1 MKYFFLLVLVAAMF
15 TACPEVIVTND
26 TATITGILFEDQNSN
41 GIKDPS
47 DAGLAGWTIYNDTN
61 NDNILDPNEVSVAT
75 NAGGAYSVQPGIGTL
90 HIRHLMNLGF
100 DSSLAVNASN
110 LATDPRI
117 VGGQNAALGAYPFMA
132 ALITASATDP
142 FQGQFCG
149 GSLIAPHW
157 VLTAAHCIVKTFDA
171 NGIPL
176 TFLTASSVD
185 VMLGSNKLANPV
197 TRIRAAQII
206 VHPNYNANTQDF
218 DMALVKLNSNSS
230 LGTVQPLLA
239 TNAALAG
246 TGKNGRIIGW
256 GDQASGANNFPVD
269 LKEANVPIV
278 AQNTCSAAYTGISA
292 RMICAGFP
300 QGGIDTC
307 QGDSGGPLLVSSGL
321 AGVWRQA
328 GVVSFGEGCALPN
341 LPGVYTRLTEFN
353 AYLEAQL
360 GRGVSAV
367 QNLTGVKGQTQAGV
381 SFAVH
386 QAP

>member
-206 VHPNYNANTQDF
+206 VHPNYNANTQEF

-239 TNAALAG
+239 TNAALAA

-328 GVVSFGEGCALPN
+328 GVVSFGESCALPN

-367 QNLTGVKGQTQAGV
+367 QNLTGVKGQTQAAI

>member
-1 MKYFFLLVLVAAMF
+1 MKYFLLVFVATMF
-15 TACPEVIVTND
+15 TACPEAIVITD

-41 GIKDPS
+41 SIKDPS
-47 DAGLAGWTIYNDTN
+47 DAGLASWTIYNDTN
-61 NDNILDPNEVSVAT
+61 NNDILDPSEQRVVT
-75 NAGGAYSVQPGIGTL
+75 NASGAYSIQPGVGAL

-100 DSSLAVNASN
+100 DSSLAVNATN
-110 LATDPRI
+110 LAIDPRI

-132 ALITASATDP
+132 ALITAAASDP

-157 VLTAAHCIVKTFDA
+157 VLTAAHCIVKTSDI
-171 NGIPL
+171 NSGVPL
-176 TFLTASSVD
+176 TFLTASSLD

-206 VHPNYNANTQDF
+206 VHPSYNANTQDF
-218 DMALVKLNSNSS
+218 DMALIKLSSNSGLS
-230 LGTVQPLLA
+230 TVQPLVA
-239 TNAALAG
+239 IDAALAA

-256 GDQASGANNFPVD
+256 GDQASGANNFPID

-307 QGDSGGPLLVSSGL
+307 QGDSGGPLLVSSGF

-341 LPGVYTRLTEFN
+341 FPGVYTRLTEFN

-367 QNLTGVKGQTQAGV
+367 QNLTGVKGQTQTGV

-386 QAP
+386 QTP

>member
-1 MKYFFLLVLVAAMF
+1 MKVVLLLGLVATIF
-15 TACPEVIVTND
+15 TACPEVIVITD

-47 DAGLAGWTIYNDTN
+47 DAGLAGWTIYNDSN
-61 NDNILDPNEVSVAT
+61 NDNILDAGELRVVT
-75 NAGGAYSVQPGIGTL
+75 NASGSYSIQPGVGTL

-100 DSSLAVNASN
+100 DSSLAVNATN
-110 LATDPRI
+110 WATDPRI
-117 VGGQNAALGAYPFMA
+117 VGGQNAALGAYPFMV
-132 ALITASATDP
+132 ALISASATDP
-142 FQGQFCG
+142 YQGQFCG

-157 VLTAAHCIVKTFDA
+157 VLTAAHCIVKTFDI
-171 NGIPL
+171 NGVPL
-176 TFLTASSVD
+176 TFLTASSLD

-218 DMALVKLNSNSS
+218 DMALIKLSNNSS
-230 LGTVQPLLA
+230 LSTVQPLLA
-239 TNAALAG
+239 IDAALAA

-307 QGDSGGPLLVSSGL
+307 QGDSGGPLLVSSG

-360 GRGVSAV
+360 GRGLSAV
-367 QNLTGVKGQTQAGV
+367 QNLTGVKGQTQTGV

-386 QAP
+386 QTP